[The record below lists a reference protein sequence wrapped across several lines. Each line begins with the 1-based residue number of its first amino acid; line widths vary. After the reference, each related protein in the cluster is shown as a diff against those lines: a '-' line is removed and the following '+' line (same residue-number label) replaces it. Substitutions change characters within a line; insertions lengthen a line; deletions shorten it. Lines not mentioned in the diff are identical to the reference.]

1 MCYVYSKGTSLERE
15 RLPYYTSE
23 SVMTTGIADRSA
35 DNKYYCINDD
45 DRNYVNNED
54 SLYSYIAS
62 AGASLPVETL

>member
-1 MCYVYSKGTSLERE
+1 
-15 RLPYYTSE
+15 
-23 SVMTTGIADRSA
+23 MTTGIADRSA